1 MLSVSQPEAVSG
13 AFPVAV
19 RDRERKAPV
28 RTLAR
33 HERLF
38 RAGDI
43 KTNLYRV
50 ETGVL
55 CIYAPR
61 ADLTLE
67 LIEFAVAGDIV
78 GMGFTKTHA
87 MTARAAVAETKVSC
101 FPLDASDRLLANDER
116 ATSRLASAV
125 EREFAFKRHSLVEAG
140 RGQPAVRLAAFL
152 LAVSRRNAVEGSDP
166 TLIDDSLNCAV
177 IAEHLGLRLD
187 VLALTLVQL
196 ETKGLVRPALDHG
209 LRLLDVAGLEA
220 LADVSADIPVLD
232 DPYDEGAEAPPAA
245 DLAPKGRDVPLC
257 YTRQELVEPDRS
269 DVDPQSNTLLVC
281 IGAVTF
287 AVVFALT
294 YGGWPL

>member
-13 AFPVAV
+13 AFPIAV
-19 RDRERKAPV
+19 PDREGKAPV

-101 FPLDASDRLLANDER
+101 FPLDASDRLLARDER
-116 ATSRLASAV
+116 ATSRLANAV

-152 LAVSRRNAVEGSDP
+152 LAVSRRNAVEGGDP

-220 LADVSADIPVLD
+220 LADVSADLPVL
-232 DPYDEGAEAPPAA
+232 DPYDEGPDAPSAA
-245 DLAPKGRDVPLC
+245 DLAPQGRDVPLV
-257 YTRQELVEPDRS
+257 YARQELVEPHAS
-269 DVDPQSNTLLVC
+269 EVDPQSNALLVC

-287 AVVFALT
+287 AVVLALT
-294 YGGWPL
+294 YGGWSL

>member
-19 RDRERKAPV
+19 RDREGKAPV

-87 MTARAAVAETKVSC
+87 MTARAVVETKVSC

-116 ATSRLASAV
+116 ATSRLANAV

-152 LAVSRRNAVEGSDP
+152 VAVSRRNAVEGGDP

-220 LADVSADIPVLD
+220 LADVSADLPVLD
-232 DPYDEGAEAPPAA
+232 DPYDEGSESPPAA

-257 YTRQELVEPDRS
+257 YARQELVEPYRP
-269 DVDPQSNTLLVC
+269 DVDPQSNAFLVC

-294 YGGWPL
+294 YGGWSL